1 MKITKIIKI
10 IKHRMFSPRGK
21 DMLVFCAFLG
31 LSAVLWTVMTLDE
44 EVQRDV
50 RCRLEIVNC
59 PDSVVRVSQIP
70 EAINISVKAH
80 GTQLMS
86 YNIGRNPTISIDYKY
101 YVRNGVVNLSSAEMR
116 NLAHKLFGQ
125 SAQITAIN
133 PDSLNLVFTS
143 RRPERMPLRVDS
155 RINTLPNC
163 ALTGPVKAAID
174 SVLVY
179 SVNGTP
185 NDVRYIST
193 VPVRLDDVSKS
204 EVIRVRIQSPRGCRV
219 VPDSVDLR
227 INVEP
232 MISRAVKVPI
242 KAINVPSHTK
252 LILVPGQ
259 IDVNYMLPMSR
270 YDESTPQFTVV
281 ADYNTLDSNFSS
293 NRIKVRIA
301 RAEGNFINVYLA
313 TDSVEYMIERK

>member
-1 MKITKIIKI
+1 MKIADFVNNV
-10 IKHRMFSPRGK
+10 KHRMFSPQGK
-21 DMLVFCAFLG
+21 NMLVFCAFIG
-31 LSAVLWTVMTLDE
+31 LSAILWIVMTLNE

-50 RCRLEIVNC
+50 RCALEIVNC
-59 PDSVVRVSQIP
+59 PDSVVRVSPMP
-70 EAINISVKAH
+70 EALNISVKAH
-80 GTQLMS
+80 GTQFMA
-86 YNIGRNPTISIDYKY
+86 YNIGRNPKISIDYKY
-101 YVRNGVVNLSSAEMR
+101 YVRNGVVNLSAAELR

-125 SAQITAIN
+125 SAQITSIN

-185 NDVRYIST
+185 SSVRYIST
-193 VPVRLDDVSKS
+193 VPVRLDDVAKS
-204 EVIRVRIQSPRGCRV
+204 EVIRVRIQSPKGCRV

-242 KAINVPSHTK
+242 KAINVPANTK

-270 YDESTPQFTVV
+270 YDESTPRFTVV

-293 NRIKVRIA
+293 NRIKVRISHS
-301 RAEGNFINVYLA
+301 EGNFINVYLA